1 MIRFLLPLFL
11 GLGAAA
17 PAVAADVIR
26 HEGSRLLCERGEG
39 EEPDAAKAQAPCLAE
54 TKGVVTRSGDVLVV
68 GIAGGKS
75 VRFASNP
82 KACAND
88 DAEKCK
94 IVRLAAFDP
103 ARSFAVVEET
113 LYEGGAVQLVD
124 LRDGSKV
131 DLLATPEFSP
141 SGGLAVAVIADLLNV
156 PDFEILL
163 YDLTAKPFRR
173 LYAAKAGTAT
183 KLAGKKGDVAQ
194 FAFEAWQGEDRVLIR
209 LGDGD
214 AVFKRLALTRDGA
227 QWRLIDAK

>member
-1 MIRFLLPLFL
+1 MIRFLLPLLL

-17 PAVAADVIR
+17 PVVAADVIR
-26 HEGSRLLCERGEG
+26 HEGSRLVCERGEG
-39 EEPDAAKAQAPCLAE
+39 EEQDAAKAQTACLAE

-68 GIAGGKS
+68 GIVGGKS

-88 DAEKCK
+88 DAENCR

-103 ARSFAVVEET
+103 ARSFAIVEEI

-131 DLLATPEFSP
+131 DLLADPEFSP
-141 SGGLAVAVIADLLNV
+141 SGALAVAVIADLMNA

-163 YDLTAKPFRR
+163 YDLTTQPFKR
-173 LYAAKAGTAT
+173 LHAAKAGTAT
-183 KLAGKKGDVAQ
+183 RLAGKKGDVAQ
-194 FAFEAWQGEDRVLIR
+194 FAFEAWQGEDRVVIR
-209 LGDGD
+209 LGDGE

-227 QWRLIDAK
+227 RWRLIDVK